1 VQYFLAFRVLVIG
14 LAVLMIEEH
23 AVDAEEPARRVLLLY
38 PYDNVNPVTLT
49 VGTAIQGFCRRSL
62 IEGRHPFGFYRSCP
76 LSHEANQLGSAR
88 NGRQLLVSAG
98 IITELFFGSNFLFMS
113 LELYRVFLETGTV

>member
-1 VQYFLAFRVLVIG
+1 LKVDIHLDFIDLPRFL
-14 LAVLMIEEH
+14 
-23 AVDAEEPARRVLLLY
+23 
-38 PYDNVNPVTLT
+38 
-49 VGTAIQGFCRRSL
+49 
-62 IEGRHPFGFYRSCP
+62 
-76 LSHEANQLGSAR
+76 HEANQLGSAR